1 MSSPTPTSNI
11 SVTVGAMATATL
23 GTSALSSNPC
33 KFSEKIALHNQK
45 ADEEKSEFE
54 ETMKDL
60 KRIKKEGN
68 WVSNN
73 ITISSM
79 VKYTIL

>member
-23 GTSALSSNPC
+23 GTSAISSNPR

-54 ETMKDL
+54 KIMKDL
-60 KRIKKEGN
+60 KGIKKQGN
-68 WVSNN
+68 GVSNN
-73 ITISSM
+73 ITISSSRHR
-79 VKYTIL
+79 